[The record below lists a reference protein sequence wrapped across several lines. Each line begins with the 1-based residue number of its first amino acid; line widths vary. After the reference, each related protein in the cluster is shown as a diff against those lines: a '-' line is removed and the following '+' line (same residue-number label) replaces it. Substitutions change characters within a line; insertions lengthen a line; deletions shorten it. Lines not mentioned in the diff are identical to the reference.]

1 MKKFSWR
8 GLIIIIFMC
17 LTAFYL
23 APLAFPNL
31 LQNSIWKNKT
41 LRLGL
46 DLRGG
51 MEILLEVDIKDLTEA
66 EADDVVKSN
75 IEIIR
80 NRIDQFGVAEPVIQ
94 KMGVDRILVQLPGV
108 DNYEGAE
115 TLLKQTARLEFKLV
129 AENDRAEEVIKLLD
143 EVLSKNADRFPE
155 LNQDYQKE
163 IKADTLSTGENGI
176 GKGIFGRY
184 IVPSQYDFEVRSS
197 DLPMVSRL
205 MEDSLFTQMFP
216 IGYQLAFDKDETK
229 TEQKLYILH
238 SNVELSGSDI
248 HKAKAEFG
256 SNKSD
261 PRFTN
266 DPYVSIEMNRE
277 GARRFE
283 DVTAKNINR
292 RLAIVLDDKVY
303 SAPSIGDRIA
313 GGKAQITGRFTVNE
327 SSQLAIVLN
336 TGNLQRPVKPI
347 STSIVGATLGN
358 DSIEAGKLAG
368 IIGFLAVIIFMLFYY
383 KVVGFVSDFVLIFN
397 IGFILAILT
406 ALRAALTL
414 PGIAGII
421 LTIGMAVD
429 ANVLIFERI
438 KEELALGK
446 TPRSALDA
454 GYRRATV
461 TIWDANITTL
471 IAAGVLYNIG
481 SGPIRGFAT
490 TLALGIIGSMFCSI
504 VFVRAILENFIVT
517 GTSKKLSI

>member
-17 LTAFYL
+17 VTAYYL

-31 LQNSIWKNKT
+31 LESSMWKGKT

-51 MEILLEVDIKDLTEA
+51 MEILLEVDTSGLTDQ

-80 NRIDQFGVAEPVIQ
+80 NRIDQFGVAEPAIQ
-94 KMGVDRILVQLPGV
+94 KMEKNRILVQLPGV
-108 DNYEGAE
+108 DNDSGAKN
-115 TLLKQTARLEFKLV
+115 LLEQTARLEFKLV
-129 AENDRAEEVIKLLD
+129 AEKERGEEVIKLLD
-143 EVLSKNADRFPE
+143 ETLTKNSTLFPE
-155 LNQDYQKE
+155 LHKSYQEE
-163 IKADTLSTGENGI
+163 IKSDTLKASDFGI
-176 GKGIFGRY
+176 GKGIFGRF
-184 IVPSQYDFEVRSS
+184 IVPTEMDYEVRAA
-197 DLPMVSRL
+197 DLGVVKAL
-205 MEDSLFTQMFP
+205 MEDSLFIQMIP

-229 TEQKLYILH
+229 TERKFYILH
-238 SNVELSGSDI
+238 SNPELAGADI
-248 HKAKAEFG
+248 HKASSEFG
-256 SNKSD
+256 SNKND

-266 DPYVSIEMNRE
+266 DPYISIEMNRE

-292 RLAIVLDDKVY
+292 RLAIVLDDVVY
-303 SAPSIGDRIA
+303 SAPNIADRIS
-313 GGKAQITGRFTVNE
+313 GGKAQITGRFTVSE
-327 SSQLAIVLN
+327 SSQLSIVLN

-358 DSIEAGKLAG
+358 DSIEAGKRAG
-368 IIGFLAVIIFMLFYY
+368 LIGLLAVVIFMVFYY
-383 KVVGFVSDFVLIFN
+383 KVAGFVSDFVLIFN

-429 ANVLIFERI
+429 GNVLIFERI
-438 KEELALGK
+438 KEELAIGK

-454 GYRRATV
+454 GYKRAVV

-504 VFVRAILENFIVT
+504 VFVRAILENFVVT